1 MKRTI
6 TCWSNNYS
14 IEEFFND
21 VKRDVATGLYTAKW
35 HLKDYKVKI
44 TIERVKETKK

>member
-6 TCWSNNYS
+6 TCWTNNYS
-14 IEEFFND
+14 IKEFIES
-21 VKRDVATGLYTAKW
+21 VKRDVATGLFIQRW
-35 HLKDYKVKI
+35 HDKDYKVKI